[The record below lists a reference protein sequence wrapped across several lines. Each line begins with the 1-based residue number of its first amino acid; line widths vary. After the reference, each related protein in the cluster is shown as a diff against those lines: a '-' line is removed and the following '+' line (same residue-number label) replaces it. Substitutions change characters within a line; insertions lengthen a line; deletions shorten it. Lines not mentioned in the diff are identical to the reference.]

1 MRTRLALGACGLAV
15 LLAAWW
21 LLSLCVPQ
29 GFVPDPL
36 ATATRFIQLLPTV
49 LWAHALA
56 SLGRVG
62 LALAAALFTAVPA
75 GVALGR
81 VRRLDWLFS
90 PVAYALFPVPKIA
103 LLPVVML
110 LFGLGNLSKA
120 SVVFLVLFFQV
131 LVSVR
136 DGTREIPPQYILS
149 LRSLGASRSQ
159 TLRFVIWPVLLP
171 GLLSSLRVGTGTAL
185 AVLFFAETFGTTRG
199 LGWFVMESWM
209 RMSSVDMFAGILCL
223 GLVGLGLFCAIDFAQ
238 RWLCRWQQR
247 PRT

>member
-1 MRTRLALGACGLAV
+1 MRTRLALGVCGLAV

-21 LLSLCVPQ
+21 IVSLCVPQ

-36 ATATRFIQLLPTV
+36 ATAIRFIQLLPTV

-62 LALAAALFTAVPA
+62 AALAAALLTAVPA
-75 GVALGR
+75 GAALGR
-81 VRRLDWLFS
+81 VRRIDWLFS
-90 PVAYALFPVPKIA
+90 PVAYVLFPVPKIA

-131 LVSVR
+131 LVSTR
-136 DGTREIPPQYILS
+136 DGARDIPRQYILS
-149 LRSLGASRSQ
+149 LRSLGANSGQ
-159 TLRFVIWPVLLP
+159 TLRFVIWPALLP
-171 GLLSSLRVGTGTAL
+171 GLLSSLRIGTGTAL

-209 RMSSVDMFAGILCL
+209 RMSPVDMFAGIMCL
-223 GLVGLGLFCAIDFAQ
+223 GLVGLGLFLAIDLAQ
-238 RWLCRWQQR
+238 RRLCRWQR
-247 PRT
+247 KPGT

>member
-1 MRTRLALGACGLAV
+1 MGKRLAFGICGLVV

-21 LLSLCVPQ
+21 ILSMCLPQ

-36 ATATRFIQLLPTV
+36 SVVVRFIELLPTV
-49 LWAHALA
+49 LWQHALA

-62 LALAAALFTAVPA
+62 AALAVSLLSAVPA

-90 PVAYALFPVPKIA
+90 PVAYALYPVPKIA

-110 LFGLGNLSKA
+110 LLGLGNVSKA
-120 SVVFLVLFFQV
+120 VIVFIVLFFQV
-131 LVSVR
+131 LISSR
-136 DGTREIPPQYILS
+136 DGARGISPQYILS
-149 LRSLGASRSQ
+149 LRSLGANHLQ
-159 TLRFVIWPVLLP
+159 ALRYVVWPALLP

-209 RMSSVDMFAGILCL
+209 RMSYVDMFAGILCL
-223 GLVGLGLFCAIDFAQ
+223 GLVGLGLFLAIDLAQ
-238 RWLCRWQQR
+238 RRLCRWL
-247 PRT
+247 PKT